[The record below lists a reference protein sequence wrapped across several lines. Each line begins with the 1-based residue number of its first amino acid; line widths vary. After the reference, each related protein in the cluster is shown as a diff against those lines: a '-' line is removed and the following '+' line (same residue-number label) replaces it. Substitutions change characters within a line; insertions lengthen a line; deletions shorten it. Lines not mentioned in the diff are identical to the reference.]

1 MQQQNPI
8 IDFDVIDKDGP
19 QSYSGTFAFTPEELD
34 RVELAGV
41 SPVEINVN
49 VEKGNVPGEY
59 VADGTAEFN
68 GDLTCSRCVE
78 PYPFAN
84 PSTFHVRFRPRP
96 QASGESEEVEITDE
110 EELDVEYYSER
121 AVPLKDLALEQIQL
135 SIPMKPLCDEKCLGL
150 CPTCGAN
157 RNREACS
164 CEVAVTDDRWGALKG
179 IREEL
184 AKKRE
189 S

>member
-1 MQQQNPI
+1 MQQNPI

-19 QSYSGTFAFTPEELD
+19 QSYSGAFTFTPEELD
-34 RVELAGV
+34 RIELAGL
-41 SPVEINVN
+41 SPVAIKVD
-49 VEKGNVPGEY
+49 VQKGNLPGEY
-59 VADGTAEFN
+59 LADGIAEFN

-96 QASGESEEVEITDE
+96 QASGEEEVEITDE

-121 AVPLKDLALEQIQL
+121 EVPLKDLALEQVQL

-157 RNREACS
+157 RNREACK
-164 CEVAVTDDRWGALKG
+164 CEAAATDDRWGALKG

>member
-1 MQQQNPI
+1 MQRNPI

-19 QSYSGTFAFTPEELD
+19 QSYSGTFTFTAEELD
-34 RVELAGV
+34 REELGAVG
-41 SPVEINVN
+41 PVEIKATAD
-49 VEKGNVPGEY
+49 KGDLPGEY
-59 VADGTAEFN
+59 LVEGSSAFT
-68 GDLTCSRCVE
+68 GDLLCSRCVE

-84 PSTFHVRFRPRP
+84 SSPFHVRFRPRP

-121 AVPLKDLALEQIQL
+121 AVPLKDLALEQVQL

-150 CPTCGAN
+150 CPACGAN
-157 RNREACS
+157 RNRES
-164 CEVAVTDDRWGALKG
+164 CKCEAPVADARWGALQG

>member
-1 MQQQNPI
+1 MQVNPI

-19 QSYSGTFAFTPEELD
+19 QSYSGTFTFTPGALEGDEL
-34 RVELAGV
+34 EAIG
-41 SPVEINVN
+41 PVAIQANA
-49 VEKGNVPGEY
+49 EKGDMPGEY
-59 VADGTAEFN
+59 LVEGAAQFS
-68 GDLTCSRCVE
+68 GDLKCSRCVE

-84 PSTFHVRFRPRP
+84 SSTFHVRFRPRP
-96 QASGESEEVEITDE
+96 QASEENEEVEITDE

-121 AVPLKDLALEQIQL
+121 AVPLKDLALEQVQL

-150 CPTCGAN
+150 CPNCGTN
-157 RNREACS
+157 RNRES
-164 CEVAVTDDRWGALKG
+164 CNCEAAVADDRWGALKG

>member
-1 MQQQNPI
+1 MQQQTPI

-19 QSYSGTFAFTPEELD
+19 QSYSGKFTFTAEELD
-34 RVELAGV
+34 RDELAGV
-41 SPVEINVN
+41 SPVEINVS
-49 VEKGNVPGEY
+49 VDKGHLPGEY

-96 QASGESEEVEITDE
+96 QASGEEEVEITDE
-110 EELDVEYYSER
+110 GELDVEYYSER
-121 AVPLKDLALEQIQL
+121 AVPLKDLALEQVQL

-157 RNREACS
+157 RNREACK
-164 CEVAVTDDRWGALKG
+164 CEAAATDDRWGALQG

>member
-1 MQQQNPI
+1 MQQNPI
-8 IDFDVIDKDGP
+8 IDFNVIDKDGP
-19 QSYSGTFAFTPEELD
+19 QSYSGAFTFTPEELD
-34 RVELAGV
+34 RIELAGL
-41 SPVEINVN
+41 SPVAIKVD
-49 VEKGNVPGEY
+49 VQKGDLPGEY
-59 VADGTAEFN
+59 LADGIAEFN

-96 QASGESEEVEITDE
+96 QASGEEEVEITDE
-110 EELDVEYYSER
+110 GELDVEYYSER
-121 AVPLKDLALEQIQL
+121 EVPLKYLALEQVQL

-157 RNREACS
+157 RNREACK
-164 CEVAVTDDRWGALKG
+164 CEAAATDDRWVALKG

>member
-1 MQQQNPI
+1 
-8 IDFDVIDKDGP
+8 
-19 QSYSGTFAFTPEELD
+19 
-34 RVELAGV
+34 
-41 SPVEINVN
+41 
-49 VEKGNVPGEY
+49 
-59 VADGTAEFN
+59 
-68 GDLTCSRCVE
+68 
-78 PYPFAN
+78 
-84 PSTFHVRFRPRP
+84 FRPRP
-96 QASGESEEVEITDE
+96 QASGENEEVEITDQ

-121 AVPLKDLALEQIQL
+121 AVPLKDLALEQVQL

-157 RNREACS
+157 RNREACK
-164 CEVAVTDDRWGALKG
+164 CELAATDDRWGALQG